1 MAQDKATTP
10 PSTDADKAAPDS
22 TSPPID
28 ESMAESVDAQAEVDI
43 DGETAEQSAEEPD
56 LELLRKA
63 LVTAEERADKNQDAM
78 LRTQAEM
85 ENLRKRQRRE
95 LENAHKF
102 ALDKIAMEL
111 LPVCDTLEMGV
122 AAASAEEA
130 DVAKILEGSELT
142 LKMLSQALEKFNIVE
157 VNPLGG
163 KFDPDLHQAI
173 STQEGTD
180 NEANTVINVLQKGY
194 TLNERLLRPAMV
206 IIAK

>member
-10 PSTDADKAAPDS
+10 PSTDADNAAPEVN
-22 TSPPID
+22 PPP
-28 ESMAESVDAQAEVDI
+28 VDDLPGDPDNPQTASQAPADDDI
-43 DGETAEQSAEEPD
+43 TEEPELD
-56 LELLRKA
+56 LLRQA

-111 LPVCDTLEMGV
+111 LPVCDTLELGV

-142 LKMLSQALEKFNIVE
+142 LKMLGQALEKFNIVE

-163 KFDPDLHQAI
+163 KFDPELHQAI

-180 NEANTVINVLQKGY
+180 HDANTVINVLQKGY

>member
-10 PSTDADKAAPDS
+10 PSTDADNAAPEVN
-22 TSPPID
+22 PPP
-28 ESMAESVDAQAEVDI
+28 VDDLPGDPDNPQAASQAPADDDI
-43 DGETAEQSAEEPD
+43 TEEPELD
-56 LELLRKA
+56 LLRQA

-111 LPVCDTLEMGV
+111 LPVCDTLELGV

-142 LKMLSQALEKFNIVE
+142 LKMLGQALEKFNIVE

-163 KFDPDLHQAI
+163 KFDPELHQAI

-180 NEANTVINVLQKGY
+180 HDANTVINVLQKGY

>member
-10 PSTDADKAAPDS
+10 PSTDADNAAPEVN
-22 TSPPID
+22 PPP
-28 ESMAESVDAQAEVDI
+28 VDDLPGDPDNPQTASQAAADDDI
-43 DGETAEQSAEEPD
+43 TEEPELD
-56 LELLRKA
+56 LLRQA

-111 LPVCDTLEMGV
+111 LPVCDTLELGV

-142 LKMLSQALEKFNIVE
+142 LKMLGQALEKFNIVE

-163 KFDPDLHQAI
+163 KFDPELHQAI

-180 NEANTVINVLQKGY
+180 HDANTVINVLQKGY